1 MAFEYP
7 TGSSPL
13 RLARRKRHWTVQF
26 NGRWTGRWHSA
37 EAAAHAVARYES
49 GLAEWDR
56 GSFYAPDD
64 LLKWRPL
71 DDSL

>member
-7 TGSSPL
+7 TGSSCL
-13 RLARRKRHWTVQF
+13 RLARRNRRWAVQF
-26 NGRWTGRWHSA
+26 NGRRNGQWHSA
-37 EAAAHAVARYES
+37 EAAATAVARHET

-56 GSFYAPDD
+56 ALFDAPDD

-71 DDSL
+71 GDSL